1 MSNII
6 STDVPED
13 LAERIE
19 AAQEEGESRSACVR
33 RLLRAGLNAQEPDYR
48 TLPLLALMAGFG
60 LILLAAEPP
69 GNSTLYVATGGIV
82 IVLTLAYAAYQN
94 TRGDW

>member
-1 MSNII
+1 MSTII

-13 LAERIE
+13 LADRIE

-33 RLLRAGLNAQEPDYR
+33 RLLRAGLSEQEPDYR
-48 TLPLLALMAGFG
+48 TLPLLALVTGFG

-69 GNSTLYVATGGIV
+69 GNNTFYAATGGIV
-82 IVLTLAYAAYQN
+82 VTLTLAYAAYQN